1 MEAKSPDFTG
11 YATKVGLVCSDGRTI
26 MPDAFKHQDGTKVP
40 LVWQHSHDDPENVL
54 GHVILTNRDDGVHV
68 KAYFNKSKRAAAA
81 KEAIEH
87 EDINQMSIWA
97 NKLTE
102 RAKQVLHG
110 TIREVSLV
118 LAGANPGALIDNVT
132 ISHADGSQD
141 VLNDV
146 VVIYTG
152 ELIHTAGD
160 DEFEGDEDSDPSN
173 EDKGEDDLEHE
184 DSTVEDNQKTIK
196 EVYDTMDE
204 EQKNVTAYLV
214 EQGIAAGRAGLKDPD
229 EDENKDGDAVEH
241 TAIDEKEGNT
251 VKHNVFEQSDTG
263 ATGPSLSH
271 DDLKEI
277 VADAKRTGSLK
288 HAFERYA
295 HEHLQHGINDIDV
308 LFPDAKMI
316 GDEPELLS
324 RRMEWVNAV
333 LTAARKSPFARIR
346 TMSADITE
354 DEARAK
360 GYVTGEFKR
369 EEFFSVTKRET
380 TPQTVYKKQKLERD
394 DIIDITDLDVVTWL
408 KREMRVM
415 LDEEIARAALI
426 GDGRDIAHTDK
437 ISETHIRP
445 VAKDHELFT
454 SVVNVDLE
462 AEGANIQT
470 LIDAIVMNRSLY
482 KGSGQPTLYTSE
494 SIISRISLIKDGL
507 GRRLYKSL
515 DEFASEIRVK
525 EVVPVEAMDDEPDII
540 AILVNMADY
549 NFGTD
554 RGGEVNMFDDFDID
568 YNNYKYL
575 IETRLS
581 GALVR
586 LKSAIVYKQSADGD
600 TLVTPDAPTF
610 NVTTGVLTIP
620 TVTGVTYYDNDTD
633 DELSSGAQAAIP
645 NDAIV
650 RVRAE
655 ADTGYYFPPTA
666 TKTWSFQ
673 RNSA

>member
-1 MEAKSPDFTG
+1 MEAKKPDFTG
-11 YATKVGLVCSDGRTI
+11 YATKVGLVCTDGRTI

-68 KAYFNKSKRAAAA
+68 RAYFNKSKRAAAA

-132 ISHADGSQD
+132 IAHSDGSED
-141 VLNDV
+141 VLEDTIIV
-146 VVIYTG
+146 YTG
-152 ELIHTAGD
+152 ELIHTDG
-160 DEFEGDEDSDPSN
+160 GDETS
-173 EDKGEDDLEHE
+173 EDEDEVTENDETVEH
-184 DSTVEDNQKTIK
+184 DSTVTDDTLIK
-196 EVYDTMDE
+196 DVYDTMTE
-204 EQKNVTAYLV
+204 EQQTVLHYLLA
-214 EQGIAAGRAGLKDPD
+214 EGIAAAKAGTID
-229 EDENKDGDAVEH
+229 EDNDDNKDDSSAEH
-241 TAIDEKEGNT
+241 TDIDTKEGT
-251 VKHNVFEQSDTG
+251 EMKHNVFEDGSAG
-263 ATGPSLSH
+263 ATGPVLSH
-271 DDLKEI
+271 DDIKAI
-277 VADAKRTGSLK
+277 VADAERSGSLK

-295 HEHLQHGINDIDV
+295 AEHLEHGVNDIDV

-316 GDEPELLS
+316 GTEPEFLS

-333 LTAARKSPFARIR
+333 LTATRKSPFARIR
-346 TMSADITE
+346 TLSADITE

-380 TPQTVYKKQKLERD
+380 TPQTVYKKQKLDRD

-408 KREMRVM
+408 KGEMRVM
-415 LDEEIARAALI
+415 LDEELARAALI

-454 SVVNVDLE
+454 STVNVNLND
-462 AEGANIQT
+462 AGSNIQE
-470 LIDAIVMNRSLY
+470 LIDAIVTNRRLY

-494 SIISRISLIKDGL
+494 SVISQIALIKDGV
-507 GRRLYKSL
+507 GRRLYKTL
-515 DEFASEIRVK
+515 DEFAGEIRVK
-525 EVVPVEAMDDEPDII
+525 EIVPVEAMDEEPDII
-540 AILVNMADY
+540 AIMVNMADY

-575 IETRLS
+575 IETRVS

-586 LKSAIVYKQSADGD
+586 LKSAIVFKQSADGD
-600 TLVTPDAPTF
+600 VAVTPDTPTF
-610 NVTTGVLTIP
+610 NVTTGVLTVP
-620 TVTGVTYYDNDTD
+620 SETGVVYKNADTD
-633 DELSSGAQAAIP
+633 ATLSSGAQSAIA
-645 NDAIV
+645 NDAVI
-650 RVRAE
+650 RVVAE
-655 ADTGYYFPPTA
+655 PASGYYFPPTA
-666 TKTWSFQ
+666 KTKWSFQ